1 MLSQLLAILILAS
14 SIFFDCAKSLVKPS
28 ASTGGPCKKVL
39 VVIVE
44 DTDKP
49 LAIFLKTL
57 LDFTLDIFDLN
68 EVLLLLQN
76 IAEMRNE
83 TKQ

>member
-1 MLSQLLAILILAS
+1 M
-14 SIFFDCAKSLVKPS
+14 
-28 ASTGGPCKKVL
+28 
-39 VVIVE
+39 VE

-68 EVLLLLQN
+68 EVLS
-76 IAEMRNE
+76 AFAKHSRDE
-83 TKQ
+83 K